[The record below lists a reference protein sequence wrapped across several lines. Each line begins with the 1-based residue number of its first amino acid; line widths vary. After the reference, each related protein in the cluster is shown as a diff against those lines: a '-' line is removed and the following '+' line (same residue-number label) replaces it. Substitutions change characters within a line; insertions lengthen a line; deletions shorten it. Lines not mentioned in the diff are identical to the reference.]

1 MLGVRRPSVSV
12 AAGMLQKAG
21 LITYSRGLVVI
32 TDRSGLEAASSHCY
46 AVIRNEFD
54 RLLAPTEQSSPAQAA
69 D

>member
-32 TDRSGLEAASSHCY
+32 TDRSGLEAASCHCY